1 MFTDESIR
9 SELSTIPVSD
19 EELTFMEGIFFISLS
34 YMPSDGKAFAKS
46 PIVFIEQF
54 LFQSQK
60 VSRAPRDKLELTPRC
75 SCKFA
80 I

>member
-1 MFTDESIR
+1 MFTDELIR

-34 YMPSDGKAFAKS
+34 YMPFDGKAFAKS